1 MWIFI
6 EVGGVE
12 ILMDFDLEEVEE
24 IVEEI
29 RVVVEIVCKFFK

>member
-1 MWIFI
+1 MVWIFI
-6 EVGGVE
+6 EVDGIE

-29 RVVVEIVCKFFK
+29 CVVV